1 MFKHSTSTTFAVSDN
16 NDCIT
21 MKKYKVSEILKM
33 LSDDGCVLITQQG
46 SHRQFKHP
54 AKKGKVTVNKKP
66 NETLSQEIL
75 NSIFKQAGW
84 K

>member
-1 MFKHSTSTTFAVSDN
+1 MSN
-16 NDCIT
+16 NSCK
-21 MKKYKVSEILKM
+21 MKRYKVSEILKM
-33 LSDDGCVLITQQG
+33 LSDDDWYLHAHKGT

-54 AKKGKVTVNKKP
+54 SKKGKVTVNGKP
-66 NETLSQEIL
+66 SDTLNQFVL

>member
-1 MFKHSTSTTFAVSDN
+1 
-16 NDCIT
+16 

-33 LSDDGCVLITQQG
+33 LSDDGWILITQQG

>member
-1 MFKHSTSTTFAVSDN
+1 
-16 NDCIT
+16 

-33 LSDDGCVLITQQG
+33 LSDDGWVLITQQG

-54 AKKGKVTVNKKP
+54 SKKGKVTVNKKP

>member
-1 MFKHSTSTTFAVSDN
+1 MIVERVSLWGLT
-16 NDCIT
+16 IT
-21 MKKYKVSEILKM
+21 ITQMKNYKVSEILKM
-33 LSDDGCVLITQQG
+33 LRDDGWVLIQQQG

-54 AKKGKVTVNKKP
+54 TKKGKVTVNKKP

-75 NSIFKQAGW
+75 NSIYKQAGW

>member
-1 MFKHSTSTTFAVSDN
+1 
-16 NDCIT
+16 
-21 MKKYKVSEILKM
+21 MKRYKVREVIKM
-33 LSDDGCVLITQQG
+33 LEARGWVKIATRG

-54 AKKGKVTVNKKP
+54 SLPGKVTVNGDD
-66 NETLSQEIL
+66 NDNLSQFLL

>member
-1 MFKHSTSTTFAVSDN
+1 
-16 NDCIT
+16 
-21 MKKYKVSEILKM
+21 MKRYKVKEVIKM
-33 LSDDGCVLITQQG
+33 LEKDGWQLYSQHGT

-54 AKKGKVTVNKKP
+54 TKKGKATVNGKP
-66 NETLSQEIL
+66 NETLDQEIL

>member
-1 MFKHSTSTTFAVSDN
+1 
-16 NDCIT
+16 
-21 MKKYKVSEILKM
+21 MKRYKVKEILRM
-33 LSDDGCVLITQQG
+33 LKEDGWELKKQVG

-54 AKKGKVTVNKKP
+54 TKTGKVTVNEKESK
-66 NETLSQEIL
+66 TLDQEIL